1 MREKTIYTTTST
13 ALLAA
18 LLAFSP
24 TAQAATKSKKTKDV
38 KLDKVAARLMS
49 EGMGDLN
56 RGEVS
61 AAISLFAHAARRQ
74 PSVQAYFLLG
84 WAHYQ
89 RGFKQGTVEQADR
102 DDAQSAIDAYEM
114 ALSKDQKLAE
124 LPDRSRLYFSMGLCE
139 EAVQSYQRA
148 LNSYKMALASAP
160 SKALI
165 PLNAAR
171 LRLKMND
178 PEKALSNVQMA
189 MIKARAAGQEAALR
203 SAAKN
208 DPAFAALISN
218 EQIRETLG
226 VKEDKMVASA
236 DMRDADMRD
245 SVSDMP
251 RVAPPAPGNPAVLDK
266 ISQGDVEAKFRRYA
280 EAIRDYRAA
289 LDADRSGRTLSAVDT
304 ASVWEKIGVAENKT
318 GDCDAAIA
326 ALQKSLQLAPNS
338 AEAHYQIA
346 LAYAT
351 SGKTSTALHSV
362 KEAFASAGGSAEL
375 RRYLLLSK
383 TDSELSAVR
392 DLPGYASAV
401 SEITGKVA
409 LR

>member
-1 MREKTIYTTTST
+1 MTITTTT

-18 LLAFSP
+18 LLLCTPPAG
-24 TAQAATKSKKTKDV
+24 AATKTKKTAV
-38 KLDKVAARLMS
+38 KLDKVAAKLMS
-49 EGMGDLN
+49 EGLGDLN

-61 AAISLFAHAARRQ
+61 AAITAFARAARRQ

-89 RGFKQGTVEQADR
+89 RGFKQGTVEQADK

-114 ALSKDQKLAE
+114 ALSKDSTLSE

-139 EAVQSYQRA
+139 EAVLSYQRA
-148 LNSYKMALASAP
+148 LNSYKMALAAAP
-160 SKALI
+160 NKALI

-171 LRLKMND
+171 LRLKMKD
-178 PEKALSNVQMA
+178 PAKALSNVQMA
-189 MIKARAAGQEAALR
+189 LIKARATGEEDALR
-203 SAAKN
+203 SAAKS
-208 DPAFAALISN
+208 DPAFAPLFAD
-218 EQIRETLG
+218 EQIRQTLG
-226 VKEDKMVASA
+226 VKDDEMVASNS

-245 SVSDMP
+245 SVRDVP
-251 RVAPPAPGNPAVLDK
+251 RAVAPPPQDSAVLDK
-266 ISQGDVEAKFRRYA
+266 ISQADLDAKFRRYA
-280 EAIRDYRAA
+280 EAIRGYRAA
-289 LDADRSGRTLSAVDT
+289 LDRDSRSRTLSSAQT
-304 ASVWEKIGVAENKT
+304 AEVWEKLGAAENKT

-351 SGKTSTALHSV
+351 SGKTATAMHAV
-362 KEAFASAGGSAEL
+362 KDAFASAASPAEM
-375 RRYLLLSK
+375 RRYVLLSK
-383 TDSELSAVR
+383 TDAELSAVR
-392 DLPGYASAV
+392 DMPGYKEAV
-401 SEITGKVA
+401 AEATEKVA